1 MGRCRADGHPQ
12 LLREIKRSET
22 QAEVES
28 LRRQLKPRGR
38 HEKDVCTDADMVL
51 MRMIAGTALMV
62 RLITGRQLFLIVMAN
77 AMVVI
82 FVTVNV
88 AVLTR
93 NTKSLPC
100 HRRMIVVAGVSAR
113 THAAAG
119 KLLDGESHEHHE

>member
-62 RLITGRQLFLIVMAN
+62 SLISRGQLVLLAMTGIV
-77 AMVVI
+77 VVV
-82 FVTVNV
+82 FVAVNV
-88 AVLTR
+88 AVRTR
-93 NTKSLPC
+93 
-100 HRRMIVVAGVSAR
+100 
-113 THAAAG
+113 
-119 KLLDGESHEHHE
+119 